1 MPDTST
7 PIEIRSATDADW
19 SAIAQLDATN
29 FLVPRTVESFDGWRS
44 LIPPD
49 GSVVACDDGDV
60 VGTAH
65 FFDMRLTVPGGAVL
79 PMAGL
84 TITAVAPTHRRRG
97 LLRAMYTELH
107 DRVAAGGYALA
118 GLTASE
124 GGIYGRFGYGPSTT
138 IQEYCIARR
147 LARFR
152 SDVPDPGGVRIVK
165 PAEHRDDFAQIYE
178 RWRQGTPG
186 GLVRPQALWDDL
198 LADNDYRRHGGTEFY
213 AFLHPDAYALYRVHH
228 EDQAQVRVEEITA
241 ATVEGGIAI
250 WRALLGLDLI
260 EKVVYGTH
268 PADPLPYLL
277 TDPRLA
283 RTTDYVDD
291 LWLRIMDIPAA
302 LEARSYSAD
311 LSTVIDVSDEF
322 RCDGGTFALD
332 IEDGRATCTPTDAPA
347 DVRMGFDVLGSLYLG
362 GHRASAFATVN
373 RLCCND
379 FETVT
384 RLDAAF
390 VSDVPAELGYGF

>member
-1 MPDTST
+1 MPDTSK
-7 PIEIRSATDADW
+7 IEIRSATDTDW
-19 SAIAQLDATN
+19 PAIAQLDATN
-29 FLVPRTVESFDGWRS
+29 FLVPRTVESFDCWRS
-44 LIPPD
+44 LIPTG
-49 GSVVACDDGDV
+49 GSVVACDGGDV
-60 VGTAH
+60 VATAH
-65 FFDMRLTVPGGAVL
+65 FFDMHVTVPGGAVL

-97 LLRAMYTELH
+97 LLRDMYTELH
-107 DRVAAGGYALA
+107 HRVAAGGYPLA

-138 IQEYCIARR
+138 IQEYSIARR
-147 LARFR
+147 FARFR

-165 PAEHRDDFAQIYE
+165 PAEHRDDFAEVYE
-178 RWRQGTPG
+178 RWRQDTPG
-186 GLVRPQALWDDL
+186 GLTRPPALWDDL
-198 LADNDYRRHGGTEFY
+198 LADNDFRRHGGTEFY

-228 EDQAQVRVEEITA
+228 EDQANVRVEEITA
-241 ATVEGGIAI
+241 ATVEGAVAV
-250 WRALLGLDLI
+250 WRALLGLDLV

-291 LWLRIMDIPAA
+291 LWLRIMDIQAA
-302 LEARSYSAD
+302 LEARGYSAD
-311 LSTVIDVSDEF
+311 LSSVIEVSDEF

-332 IEDGRATCTPTDAPA
+332 IKDGRATCKPTDAAA
-347 DVRMGFDVLGSLYLG
+347 DVRMSLDVLGSLYFG
-362 GHRASAFATVN
+362 GHRASAFAAVN
-373 RLCCND
+373 RLHSKD
-379 FETVT
+379 SETVA